1 MIRSDNHVH
10 TVFSSDSEE
19 PLEQMLTQAVEIGLS
34 SICITD
40 HMDYDFPDL
49 GNGMNFEF
57 DPRAYIV
64 ALQQIRPKFPN
75 LEIRQGVEL
84 GLKDSALPQ
93 ASALINNYDFDFV
106 IGSTHLGDNTDPYY
120 DSFWEGYEEADGI
133 RQYYE
138 TTLNNLQLGFDFDV
152 YGHLDYIL
160 RYTPTMRQLG
170 DDIAAK
176 DFYLEKCTDQ
186 FMDII
191 DEILQLLI
199 DQGRGIEINTAGWKY
214 GLGHPNPHEKIL
226 TRYLE
231 LGGEIL
237 SIGSDAHEAKHLGY
251 SFEQVP
257 EVLSQCGF
265 RYYTEFKDRKPRMI
279 PLS

>member
-19 PLEQMLTQAVEIGLS
+19 PLEQMLTQAVDIGLS

-57 DPRAYIV
+57 DPRAYIA

-93 ASALINNYDFDFV
+93 AFALINNYDFDFV
-106 IGSTHLGDNTDPYY
+106 IGSTHLVDNTDPYY

-160 RYTPTMRQLG
+160 R
-170 DDIAAK
+170 
-176 DFYLEKCTDQ
+176 
-186 FMDII
+186 
-191 DEILQLLI
+191 
-199 DQGRGIEINTAGWKY
+199 
-214 GLGHPNPHEKIL
+214 
-226 TRYLE
+226 
-231 LGGEIL
+231 
-237 SIGSDAHEAKHLGY
+237 
-251 SFEQVP
+251 
-257 EVLSQCGF
+257 
-265 RYYTEFKDRKPRMI
+265 
-279 PLS
+279 

>member
-106 IGSTHLGDNTDPYY
+106 IGSSHVVHGYDPYY
-120 DSFWEGYEEADGI
+120 GEFFENREESACYREYFESI
-133 RQYYE
+133 LE
-138 TTLNNLQLGFDFDV
+138 NLEAFSGMDV
-152 YGHLDYIL
+152 YGHIDYL
-160 RYTPTMRQLG
+160 VRYG
-170 DDIAAK
+170 
-176 DFYLEKCTDQ
+176 
-186 FMDII
+186 
-191 DEILQLLI
+191 
-199 DQGRGIEINTAGWKY
+199 
-214 GLGHPNPHEKIL
+214 PNQNK
-226 TRYLE
+226 
-231 LGGEIL
+231 
-237 SIGSDAHEAKHLGY
+237 
-251 SFEQVP
+251 
-257 EVLSQCGF
+257 
-265 RYYTEFKDRKPRMI
+265 
-279 PLS
+279 

>member
-1 MIRSDNHVH
+1 MIQSDNHVH
-10 TVFSSDSEE
+10 TVFLPIPEE

-57 DPRAYIV
+57 DPRAYVSSPSRSMI
-64 ALQQIRPKFPN
+64 KFPN
-75 LEIRQGVEL
+75 LGRSDRSVEL

-106 IGSTHLGDNTDPYY
+106 IGSTHLVDNTDPYY

-160 RYTPTMRQLG
+160 RRHQPCDSSVM
-170 DDIAAK
+170 
-176 DFYLEKCTDQ
+176 
-186 FMDII
+186 
-191 DEILQLLI
+191 IL
-199 DQGRGIEINTAGWKY
+199 
-214 GLGHPNPHEKIL
+214 P
-226 TRYLE
+226 
-231 LGGEIL
+231 
-237 SIGSDAHEAKHLGY
+237 
-251 SFEQVP
+251 
-257 EVLSQCGF
+257 
-265 RYYTEFKDRKPRMI
+265 
-279 PLS
+279 

>member
-57 DPRAYIV
+57 DPRAYMT

-106 IGSTHLGDNTDPYY
+106 IGSTHLVDNTDPYY
-120 DSFWEGYEEADGI
+120 DSSKRLTESV
-133 RQYYE
+133 
-138 TTLNNLQLGFDFDV
+138 N
-152 YGHLDYIL
+152 
-160 RYTPTMRQLG
+160 TMKQ
-170 DDIAAK
+170 
-176 DFYLEKCTDQ
+176 
-186 FMDII
+186 
-191 DEILQLLI
+191 
-199 DQGRGIEINTAGWKY
+199 
-214 GLGHPNPHEKIL
+214 H
-226 TRYLE
+226 
-231 LGGEIL
+231 
-237 SIGSDAHEAKHLGY
+237 
-251 SFEQVP
+251 
-257 EVLSQCGF
+257 
-265 RYYTEFKDRKPRMI
+265 
-279 PLS
+279 

>member
-84 GLKDSALPQ
+84 GLKDSAPP
-93 ASALINNYDFDFV
+93 
-106 IGSTHLGDNTDPYY
+106 T
-120 DSFWEGYEEADGI
+120 GI
-133 RQYYE
+133 RFDQ
-138 TTLNNLQLGFDFDV
+138 QL
-152 YGHLDYIL
+152 
-160 RYTPTMRQLG
+160 
-170 DDIAAK
+170 
-176 DFYLEKCTDQ
+176 
-186 FMDII
+186 
-191 DEILQLLI
+191 
-199 DQGRGIEINTAGWKY
+199 
-214 GLGHPNPHEKIL
+214 
-226 TRYLE
+226 
-231 LGGEIL
+231 
-237 SIGSDAHEAKHLGY
+237 
-251 SFEQVP
+251 
-257 EVLSQCGF
+257 
-265 RYYTEFKDRKPRMI
+265 
-279 PLS
+279 